1 MVCKTTP
8 SQISQNNPKPYL
20 AVTLGPIIHSPLPK
34 PIPKAIAE
42 VPNTLVKYVFADIVG
57 MLKTSSGDGNLSTTS
72 IGLTPKVV
80 VDEDS
85 SFRGIP
91 YPLMKRDL

>member
-1 MVCKTTP
+1 
-8 SQISQNNPKPYL
+8 
-20 AVTLGPIIHSPLPK
+20 
-34 PIPKAIAE
+34 
-42 VPNTLVKYVFADIVG
+42 